1 MQTIAQWLVA
11 RPQYAVVGLAVTLL
25 LPAPQIGSGAIMVL
39 LVLAQGM
46 RLVVIEALVAA
57 GALAVASLLLG
68 MSLTSLVILMAETW
82 VPVMLL
88 AMLLAT
94 RRSLT
99 LTLQVSVIVA
109 IAALLIFQ
117 IVVPDPAAFWQPYLD
132 LMNDIIRLNGLELDT
147 ELLTADVMTVSAVL
161 VFWMLYTGALLLG
174 YGLYRRL
181 PAKTEEYGRF
191 RDLNF
196 GRVIAFTLAVL
207 SLLAFV
213 IDAAMLEDIAF
224 IIFVMFMMQGL
235 AIVHWLHSEGILPMI
250 AVVSVYV
257 LMPFLQVLL
266 IMVLALI
273 GYTDAWISIRRRFK
287 KSKGS

>member
-1 MQTIAQWLVA
+1 VQAIAKWLVA
-11 RPQYAVVGLAVTLL
+11 RPYYAVAGLAVTLL
-25 LPAPQIGSGAIMVL
+25 LPAPQLFSGAILVL
-39 LVLAQGM
+39 LVLAEGT
-46 RLVVIEALVAA
+46 RLAVVRASVAA
-57 GALAVASLLLG
+57 AALAAASLLLG
-68 MSLTSLVILMAETW
+68 GSLTSLVALMVATW
-82 VPVMLL
+82 VPALLL
-88 AMLLAT
+88 AQALVAV
-94 RRSLT
+94 RSLT

-109 IAALLIFQ
+109 VAALLVFQ
-117 IVVPDPAAFWQPYLD
+117 LAIPDAEAFWRPYLD
-132 LMNDIIRLNGLELDT
+132 LMDDIIRQNGLTLNT

-161 VFWMLYTGALLLG
+161 VLWMLYTGALLLG

-181 PAKTEEYGRF
+181 PAGTDNYGQF

-196 GRVIAFTLAVL
+196 GRVIALTLALL

-213 IDAAMLEDIAF
+213 IDAALLENIAF

-235 AIVHWLHSEGILPMI
+235 AIVHWLHGEGKLPLI

-273 GYTDAWISIRRRFK
+273 GYTDAWIGFRHRFK
-287 KSKGS
+287 KV

>member
-1 MQTIAQWLVA
+1 VQTIAQWLVA

>member
-1 MQTIAQWLVA
+1 VQAIAKWLVA
-11 RPQYAVVGLAVTLL
+11 RPYYAVAGLAVTLL
-25 LPAPQIGSGAIMVL
+25 LPAPQLFSGAILVL
-39 LVLAQGM
+39 LVLAEGT
-46 RLVVIEALVAA
+46 RLAVVRASVAA
-57 GALAVASLLLG
+57 AALAAASLLLG
-68 MSLTSLVILMAETW
+68 GSLTSLVALMVATW
-82 VPVMLL
+82 VPALLL
-88 AMLLAT
+88 AQALVAV
-94 RRSLT
+94 RSLT

-109 IAALLIFQ
+109 VAALLVFQ
-117 IVVPDPAAFWQPYLD
+117 LAIPDAEAFWRPYLD
-132 LMNDIIRLNGLELDT
+132 LMDDIIRQNGLTLNT

-161 VFWMLYTGALLLG
+161 VLWMLYTGALLLG

-181 PAKTEEYGRF
+181 PAGTDNYDQF

-196 GRVIAFTLAVL
+196 GRVIALTLALL

-213 IDAAMLEDIAF
+213 IDAALLENIAF

-235 AIVHWLHSEGILPMI
+235 AIVHWLHGEGKLPLI

-273 GYTDAWISIRRRFK
+273 GYTDAWIGFRHRFK
-287 KSKGS
+287 KV

>member
-1 MQTIAQWLVA
+1 VQAIAKWLVA
-11 RPQYAVVGLAVTLL
+11 RPYYAVAGLAVTLL
-25 LPAPQIGSGAIMVL
+25 LPAPQLFSGAILVL
-39 LVLAQGM
+39 LVLAEGT
-46 RLVVIEALVAA
+46 RLAVVRASVAA
-57 GALAVASLLLG
+57 AALAAASLLLG
-68 MSLTSLVILMAETW
+68 GSLTSLVALMVATW
-82 VPVMLL
+82 VPALLL
-88 AMLLAT
+88 AQALVAV
-94 RRSLT
+94 RSLT

-109 IAALLIFQ
+109 VAALLVFQ
-117 IVVPDPAAFWQPYLD
+117 LAIPDAEAFWRPYLD
-132 LMNDIIRLNGLELDT
+132 LMEDIIRQNGLTLNT

-161 VFWMLYTGALLLG
+161 VLWMLYTGALLLG

-181 PAKTEEYGRF
+181 PAGTDNYGQF

-196 GRVIAFTLAVL
+196 GRVIALTLALL

-213 IDAAMLEDIAF
+213 IDAALLENIAF

-235 AIVHWLHSEGILPMI
+235 AIVHWLYGEGKLPLI

-273 GYTDAWISIRRRFK
+273 GYTDAWIGFRHRFK
-287 KSKGS
+287 KV

>member
-1 MQTIAQWLVA
+1 VLAIAQWLLA

-25 LPAPQIGSGAIMVL
+25 LPAPQLGSGAIMVL

-46 RLVVIEALVAA
+46 RLAVIEALVAA
-57 GALAVASLLLG
+57 VALAVASLLMG
-68 MSLTSLVILMAETW
+68 GSLTLLMILVAEAW

-88 AMLLAT
+88 AMSLAT
-94 RRSLT
+94 MRSLT

-109 IAALLIFQ
+109 VAALLIFEAA
-117 IVVPDPAAFWQPYLD
+117 VPDPAAFWQPYLD
-132 LMNDIIRLNGLELDT
+132 LMNEIIRQNGLELNT

-181 PAKTEEYGRF
+181 PAETEDYGRF

-196 GRVIAFTLAVL
+196 GRVIAITLALL

-213 IDAAMLEDIAF
+213 IDAALIENVAF

-257 LMPFLQVLL
+257 LMPFLQILL

-273 GYTDAWISIRRRFK
+273 GYADAWISIRRRFK
-287 KSKGS
+287 KV

>member
-1 MQTIAQWLVA
+1 M
-11 RPQYAVVGLAVTLL
+11 
-25 LPAPQIGSGAIMVL
+25 L
-39 LVLAQGM
+39 LVLAEGT
-46 RLVVIEALVAA
+46 RVAA
-57 GALAVASLLLG
+57 VRMMVAAAALAAASLVLGGSLNSLL
-68 MSLTSLVILMAETW
+68 VLMAATW
-82 VPVMLL
+82 VP
-88 AMLLAT
+88 AMLLAQALVT
-94 RRSLT
+94 VRSLT

-109 IAALLIFQ
+109 VAALLVFQ
-117 IVVPDPAAFWQPYLD
+117 MAVPDAEAFWRPYLD
-132 LMNDIIRLNGLELDT
+132 LMGEIIRKNGLALNT

-161 VFWMLYTGALLLG
+161 VLWILYTGALLLG

-181 PAKTEEYGRF
+181 PAGTDNYGRF

-196 GRVIAFTLAVL
+196 GRVLAFTLALL

-213 IDAAMLEDIAF
+213 IDAALLENLAF

-235 AIVHWLHSEGILPMI
+235 AMVHWLHGEGKLPLI

-273 GYTDAWISIRRRFK
+273 GYTDAWVGFRRRFK
-287 KSKGS
+287 KV

>member
-1 MQTIAQWLVA
+1 
-11 RPQYAVVGLAVTLL
+11 
-25 LPAPQIGSGAIMVL
+25 VL
-39 LVLAQGM
+39 LVLAEGA
-46 RLVVIEALVAA
+46 RLAVVRASVAA
-57 GALAVASLLLG
+57 AALAAASLLLG
-68 MSLTSLVILMAETW
+68 GSLASLVALMVATW
-82 VPVMLL
+82 VPALLL
-88 AMLLAT
+88 AQALVAV
-94 RRSLT
+94 RSLT

-109 IAALLIFQ
+109 VAALLVFQ
-117 IVVPDPAAFWQPYLD
+117 LAIPDAEAFWRPYLD
-132 LMNDIIRLNGLELDT
+132 LMEDIIRQNGLTLNT

-161 VFWMLYTGALLLG
+161 VLWMLYTGALLLG

-181 PAKTEEYGRF
+181 PAGTDNYGQF

-196 GRVIAFTLAVL
+196 GRVIALTLALL

-213 IDAAMLEDIAF
+213 IGAALLENIAF

-235 AIVHWLHSEGILPMI
+235 AIVHWLHGEGKLPLI

-273 GYTDAWISIRRRFK
+273 GYTDAWIGFRHRFK
-287 KSKGS
+287 KV

>member
-1 MQTIAQWLVA
+1 MQAIAKWLVA

-25 LPAPQIGSGAIMVL
+25 LPAPQLGSGAVMVL
-39 LVLAQGM
+39 LMLAQGT
-46 RLVVIEALVAA
+46 RLAVIEAFFAA
-57 GALAVASLLLG
+57 AALAVASLLLG
-68 MSLTSLVILMAETW
+68 GSLTLLIILMAEAW

-88 AMLLAT
+88 AMSLAT
-94 RRSLT
+94 MRSLT

-109 IAALLIFQ
+109 VAALLIFQ
-117 IVVPDPAAFWQPYLD
+117 VAVPDATAFWQPYLD
-132 LMNDIIRLNGLELDT
+132 MMNVVIRQNGLELDT

-174 YGLYRRL
+174 YGLYRQL
-181 PAKTEEYGRF
+181 PAETEEYGRF

-196 GRVIAFTLAVL
+196 GRVIAFTLALL

-213 IDAAMLEDIAF
+213 IDAAMLENVAF

-235 AIVHWLHSEGILPMI
+235 ALMHWLHGEGILPMF

-257 LMPFLQVLL
+257 LMPFLQILL

-287 KSKGS
+287 KV